1 MATPSRHLPYG
12 LGGPVRLSASA
23 VGSAGAVLERLG
35 HQGTFLIQV
44 LAAVPR
50 TITHYRRQT
59 GVLLVDMIWGN
70 GSLIVG
76 GGTIGVLVFLGAA
89 VGGSVGVEGYAALD
103 MVGMGPL
110 TGFVSAYANTREMA
124 PMIAAIGFA
133 AQAGT
138 RMTAEI
144 GAMRISEEIDALEAQ
159 AIRSIPFV
167 VTTRVIAGMITIIPL
182 YVLTL
187 ILSYLSCAL
196 VVNVVHGQSSG
207 TYYHYFDAFIQP
219 SDVLCSVIKA
229 GVFVTLI
236 IAIHGYQGYYASGGP
251 EGVGQASGRAI
262 RASLITVVLA
272 DMMLTLLFWGNNPGV
287 QISG

>member
-1 MATPSRHLPYG
+1 MATPSRYVPF
-12 LGGPVRLSASA
+12 RLSGALRVSTA
-23 VGSAGAVLERLG
+23 VAGAPVSLVDRLG
-35 HQGTFLIQV
+35 HQVTFLAQV
-44 LAAVPR
+44 LGSIPR
-50 TITHYRRQT
+50 TLLYYRRQT
-59 GVLLVDMIWGN
+59 GALLVDMIWGN

-89 VGGSVGVEGYAALD
+89 VGGSVGIEGYSALD

-110 TGFVSAYANTREMA
+110 TGFLSAYANTREMA

-167 VTTRVIAGMITIIPL
+167 VTTRVIAGMITIVPL
-182 YVLTL
+182 YLLTL
-187 ILSYLSCAL
+187 VLSYLSCAL

-207 TYYHYFDAFIQP
+207 TYYHYFDSFIQP
-219 SDVLCSVIKA
+219 SDVVFSVIKA
-229 GVFVTLI
+229 AVFVTLI

-251 EGVGQASGRAI
+251 EGVGHASGRAI
-262 RASLITVVLA
+262 RASLITIVIA
-272 DMMLTLLFWGNNPGV
+272 DMILTLLFWGNHPGV

>member
-1 MATPSRHLPYG
+1 MGR
-12 LGGPVRLSASA
+12 PVRLSASA
-23 VGSAGAVLERLG
+23 AGAAGSALERLG

-44 LAAVPR
+44 LAAIPR

-59 GVLLVDMIWGN
+59 GALLVDMIWGN

-229 GVFVTLI
+229 AVFVTLI